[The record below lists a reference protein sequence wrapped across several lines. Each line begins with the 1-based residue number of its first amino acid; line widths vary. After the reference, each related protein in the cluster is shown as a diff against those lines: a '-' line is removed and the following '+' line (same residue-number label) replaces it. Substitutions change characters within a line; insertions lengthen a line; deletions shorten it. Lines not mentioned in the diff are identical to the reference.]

1 MFHSHCKPQSSWA
14 LPAHRAFTNAMQQAY
29 FQGVNVAET
38 ADNFTIEVALPGFVK
53 EEVSISFDNLLL
65 TIKAEKNTSTEEK
78 TTQYNRRGFVVQNFK
93 RTFEV
98 PKNTIVASDITA
110 VLENGILVVP
120 LPKIKVEKT
129 QNETINININ

>member
-14 LPAHRAFTNAMQQAY
+14 FPTHRAFANAMQQAY

-38 ADNFTIEVALPGFVK
+38 ADNFTIEVALPGFTK

-65 TIKAEKNTSTEEK
+65 TIKAEKNTTTDEN

-93 RTFEV
+93 RAFEV
-98 PKNTIVASDITA
+98 PKNTIVANNITA
-110 VLENGILVVP
+110 VLENGILVVT

-129 QNETINININ
+129 QSETINININ